1 MVGMLIRS
9 ADVCASYRP
18 PLQSAHL
25 SHTPNVKLIEH
36 TCLLLRVATLR
47 ARGVVEMDVLHLQV
61 AKKYSET
68 PMDICDLVQWHACH
82 QTFTSIVSVSVM
94 HSKSRADFQIPAF
107 RTLNLI
113 FQATYKFNEPDG
125 PITLGLFVRP
135 VADGGC

>member
-9 ADVCASYRP
+9 ADVCASYRL

-61 AKKYSET
+61 PKKHSET
-68 PMDICDLVQWHACH
+68 PMDAILCSGLLV
-82 QTFTSIVSVSVM
+82 IK
-94 HSKSRADFQIPAF
+94 HSPRSSLYLSCTQSQE
-107 RTLNLI
+107 LI
-113 FQATYKFNEPDG
+113 FKY
-125 PITLGLFVRP
+125 LLSVH
-135 VADGGC
+135 

>member
-61 AKKYSET
+61 AKKHSET
-68 PMDICDLVQWHACH
+68 PMDICDLVQWHACLSSNIH
-82 QTFTSIVSVSVM
+82 LDRLCICHALKV
-94 HSKSRADFQIPAF
+94 KS
-107 RTLNLI
+107 
-113 FQATYKFNEPDG
+113 
-125 PITLGLFVRP
+125 
-135 VADGGC
+135 